1 MNIETKLGL
10 DAFILDKEAHIVV
23 NQEICKKCEAKYCLY
38 VCPGR
43 LYSVNQ
49 ETGEMALEFGGCLE
63 CGTCMIAC
71 VDDALDWNY
80 PRGGF
85 GVQYRFG

>member
-10 DAFILDKEAHIVV
+10 DAFILDKEAHIVI

-43 LYSVNQ
+43 LYSINQ
-49 ETGEMALEFGGCLE
+49 EPGRWPWSSA
-63 CGTCMIAC
+63 A
-71 VDDALDWNY
+71 AWSAA
-80 PRGGF
+80 PA
-85 GVQYRFG
+85 

>member
-10 DAFILDKEAHIVV
+10 DAFILDKEAHIV
-23 NQEICKKCEAKYCLY
+23 I
-38 VCPGR
+38 
-43 LYSVNQ
+43 NQ

-71 VDDALDWNY
+71 IDGALDWNY